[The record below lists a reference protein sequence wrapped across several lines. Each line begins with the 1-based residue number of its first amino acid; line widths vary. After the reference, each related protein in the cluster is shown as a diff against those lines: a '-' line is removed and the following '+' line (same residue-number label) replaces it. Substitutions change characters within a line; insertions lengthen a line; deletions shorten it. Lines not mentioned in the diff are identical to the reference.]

1 MRKEK
6 EGKPRSRL
14 WRSRRATAI
23 PVTFLMLFV
32 SLMLIITATYYVA
45 VTQISARGQ
54 MLNFYA
60 AKQSMIGLENS
71 ISSVFWSPGTS
82 QIYSVNDFGGNFA
95 ITPTAKTLLINITDN
110 TFTDTIFNSPI
121 GQAVYELATAE
132 PGSSGLYLK
141 GDSRTIVNSSASTM
155 TQLRIV
161 TGETSQEIVLSYRP
175 LVSSTVT
182 GSSSGKPVNTV
193 RVYII
198 SINLSQSLNLPS
210 GFYLKAKCASVVS
223 DVRSYNLSYQIS
235 ALQMKAILDGVNGVV
250 FLPISSN
257 SFGAIINVEVLVCN
271 VQLQRVGV

>member
-14 WRSRRATAI
+14 WRSKRATAI

-54 MLNFYA
+54 LLNFYA

-71 ISSVFWSPGTS
+71 ISSVLWSPGTS
-82 QIYSVNDFGGNFA
+82 QVYFVNDFGGNFQ
-95 ITPTAKTLLINITDN
+95 ITPTAKALLINITDN

-121 GQAVYELATAE
+121 GQVVYELATAE

-141 GDSRTIVNSSASTM
+141 GDARAIVNSSTSTM

-182 GSSSGKPVNTV
+182 GSNGDKPVNSV
-193 RVYII
+193 RVYVI
-198 SINLSQSLNLPS
+198 SMNLSQSLILPS
-210 GFYLKAKCASVVS
+210 GFYLKAKCTSVVS
-223 DVRSYNLSYQIS
+223 DVRSYNLSYQTP
-235 ALQMKAILDGVNGVV
+235 ALQVKAVLDGVNGVV
-250 FLPISSN
+250 SLPISS
-257 SFGAIINVEVLVCN
+257 SSSGAVVNVEVLVCN
-271 VQLQRVGV
+271 VQLQRVMV